1 MTAVINHTLIVDSHV
16 IVWLFE
22 HITLFVSIDSE
33 DSEHRVISIYDRFAI
48 VVKFPPVNGLADL
61 ILFNFLIADF
71 LSDSLLECN
80 FRSINSILA
89 RSLWISLPESNFA
102 PGVTPATIAEAFEA
116 TAGRKLGVMIP
127 PTLGIVV
134 DTEHGLHVVIV
145 THRVNVLPVLVQD
158 EAISTIVGDDILSQL
173 SSELI
178 VFCSLI
184 ERITCH

>member
-48 VVKFPPVNGLADL
+48 VVKFPPVNGLADF

-80 FRSINSILA
+80 FRSINSIFA

-102 PGVTPATIAEAFEA
+102 PGVTPATIAETFEA
-116 TAGRKLGVMIP
+116 TAGRKL
-127 PTLGIVV
+127 
-134 DTEHGLHVVIV
+134 
-145 THRVNVLPVLVQD
+145 
-158 EAISTIVGDDILSQL
+158 
-173 SSELI
+173 
-178 VFCSLI
+178 
-184 ERITCH
+184 